1 MSGRVGSGREGK
13 LSGRVGF
20 GNGWGGSGRIR
31 ERSGR
36 VGSGF
41 EKAMSGRVGLKIW
54 TRCRSLVTTLSRTSP
69 SGLTPSGRFGVMVAN
84 WGSVLY
90 DMLLYS
96 ILYYTVHK
104 CTSYM
109 I

>member
-1 MSGRVGSGREGK
+1 MSGRFGSGREGK

-20 GNGWGGSGRIR
+20 GNGRIG
-31 ERSGR
+31 SGR

-96 ILYYTVHK
+96 ILY
-104 CTSYM
+104 CT
-109 I
+109 